1 MPKLM
6 VTKSTGEKVEA
17 EINAAFGIND
27 FGRKYV
33 IYSFGET
40 DPNGLAK
47 LNVSQ
52 ILEDGGK
59 YTFANIESDDEW
71 NRIKN
76 IMRDMITGT
85 NTIDTVIKLD
95 NLETNIT
102 GNKNIAVPNDGPT
115 KISNSYNT
123 SLTKLA
129 PTPEVQTSTESAP
142 AIDITVNNDTP
153 TDTLFEQAPAEL
165 NPKTPLD
172 SMVEPFN
179 IETPAPT
186 TPVVEQPAAPAA
198 PVVEAQPT
206 PVVDVQPIPTVQ
218 PVATEPIAAANTLS
232 DAEFIKQFE
241 ELVNKTGIRQQTI
254 KEQMRRRIEDL
265 LMQAKNMDY
274 IEDKVNEMADVVK
287 ATNEMVKASNNLNQV
302 APVQATPTQTANVAP
317 ITPITPAPQTTTN
330 QTAGG
335 TTPVQAAPG
344 GPTLTYQQTA

>member
-1 MPKLM
+1 M

-17 EINAAFGIND
+17 EINAAFEIND

-52 ILEDGGK
+52 VLEDGGK

-71 NRIKN
+71 NRIKG

-85 NTIDTVIKLD
+85 NPIDTVINLD
-95 NLETNIT
+95 NLETTIT

-115 KISNSYNT
+115 KIANSYST
-123 SLTKLA
+123 ALSKLA
-129 PTPEVQTSTESAP
+129 PAPEPEVQAP
-142 AIDITVNNDTP
+142 ANTAPAVDITVNNDTP

-179 IETPAPT
+179 IETPTAAPVE
-186 TPVVEQPAAPAA
+186 PIVEQPAAS
-198 PVVEAQPT
+198 VIDVQPT
-206 PVVDVQPIPTVQ
+206 PTVNTQPAPATEPVV
-218 PVATEPIAAANTLS
+218 TEPIAAANTLS

-265 LMQAKNMDY
+265 LMLAKNMDY

-287 ATNEMVKASNNLNQV
+287 ATNEMVKASNTLNQ

-317 ITPITPAPQTTTN
+317 TIPITPAPQTTTN
-330 QTAGG
+330 QASGG

-344 GPTLTYQQTA
+344 GPTLTYQQAA